1 MERIYES
8 ANLRIVNSKTEFVTT
23 LRGGV
28 RFVYYSLRFVVGSA
42 CASIRLFVI
51 FLFTIAFATQ
61 SEAEEDIIDRDS
73 LAVLLAE
80 VPVETL
86 VAKLGDS
93 LFSPPEDKARI
104 LRDAYGVPHIYGRTD
119 VDVAFGFGYA
129 QAEDHL
135 LQMLKNFRQ
144 ARGRLA
150 EVEGAS
156 ALKLDEMA
164 LRWRIHSVA
173 GERYGVISE
182 ETRQYIAAFVGG
194 INHYIEIHR
203 QVLPQW
209 VRDVQAVDV
218 VALARWI
225 LFLFAEQT
233 GEPELARVGLTTTVP
248 KLPGSNQWVVGS
260 SRSDSGSPVL
270 AMDVQLPYTT
280 PFQLCEARLI
290 SDTGL
295 NVVGATFFGLPVI
308 FFGHNDHIAWSM
320 TTNEI
325 DVFDLYEERLDPVNP
340 RRYLYGNEKR
350 RVVSRQVKIGVHS
363 EQGIREV
370 ERELRYTDHG
380 PVYKTI
386 GNWAYAAR
394 TSMADRV
401 DAVGQLLAMNRVV
414 TLSEF
419 QQALSRLELP
429 VFNVIYGDVTGEIF
443 YVFNGRCP
451 LRSENFD
458 WRTPVP
464 GWTSETEWR
473 NMIAFSQL
481 PQVHNPISDFLQ
493 NCNVS
498 PDLVA
503 VDSGLKID
511 DFPPFLGWGMPNYRA
526 QWIVNRLLASRD
538 IAIGDMRVL
547 LRDNYIVDAE
557 EYKGL
562 IYRAYNRAWPVL
574 HDPNWEIGKAV
585 QILRAWDNRASVES
599 VGTLLFSIW
608 KTRFDSLF
616 AQVPQKRDIFV
627 REKVVLE
634 ALQQAVAYMTA
645 TYGRL
650 DVPWGQVHH
659 LKRGDRTFSMSG
671 APSGTEALHQTLTR
685 IEADG
690 TMVIEGGSAFGMV
703 VSLAQPVQSWSALAY
718 GNSEDPESPH
728 YDDQANL
735 QQRNTFKKTV
745 FTTGDLQSVLTDL
758 TTVPYDPKEV
768 ERQSLKALWRKQ
780 LQTDVVAPDSTNTE
794 PESSIDN

>member
-1 MERIYES
+1 MKWFI
-8 ANLRIVNSKTEFVTT
+8 
-23 LRGGV
+23 
-28 RFVYYSLRFVVGSA
+28 FVV
-42 CASIRLFVI
+42 
-51 FLFTIAFATQ
+51 FTIAFAAQ
-61 SEAEEDIIDRDS
+61 SGAQENVMDRDS

-80 VPVETL
+80 VPVDTR

-150 EVEGAS
+150 EVEGAP

-164 LRWRIHSVA
+164 LLWRIHSVA
-173 GERYGVISE
+173 GERYGDIPE
-182 ETRQYIAAFVGG
+182 DARQYIAAFVGG

-209 VRDVQAVDV
+209 VQDVRAVDV

-233 GEPELARVGLTTTVP
+233 GESELAHVGLPTTVP
-248 KLPGSNQWVVGS
+248 KLPGSNLWVVGA
-260 SRSDSGSPVL
+260 SRSDSGAPVL

-280 PFQLCEARLI
+280 PFQLCEAHLV
-290 SDTGL
+290 SNSGL
-295 NVVGATFFGLPVI
+295 NVMGATFWGLPVI
-308 FFGHNDHIAWSM
+308 FAGHNDHIAWSM
-320 TTNEI
+320 TSSDI
-325 DVFDLYEERLDPVNP
+325 DVFDMYEERLDPINP
-340 RRYLYGNEKR
+340 RRYFYGDEKR
-350 RVVSRQVKIGVHS
+350 RVVSRHVKIGVHS

-394 TSMADRV
+394 TSVENRV
-401 DAVGQLLAMNRVV
+401 DAIGQLREMNRAV
-414 TLSEF
+414 TLSDF
-419 QQALSRLELP
+419 QQALSHLELP

-451 LRSENFD
+451 MRSENFD
-458 WRTPVP
+458 WRAPVP
-464 GWTSETEWR
+464 GWTPETEWR
-473 NMIAFSQL
+473 GVIAFSQL
-481 PQVHNPISDFLQ
+481 PQVHNPASDFLQ

-498 PDLVA
+498 PDVVA
-503 VDSGLKID
+503 IDSGLKMD
-511 DFPPFLGWGMPNYRA
+511 DFPPFLGWGTPNYRA
-526 QWIVNRLLASRD
+526 QRIVNWLLTHQN
-538 IAIGDMRVL
+538 IAVGDMQVL
-547 LRDNYIVDAE
+547 LRDDYIVDAE

-562 IYRAYNRAWPVL
+562 IYRAYNRAWSVL

-585 QILRAWDNRASVES
+585 QILRAWDNRASLES
-599 VGTLLFSIW
+599 VGTLLFSVW
-608 KTRFDSLF
+608 KTRFNSLF
-616 AQVPQKRDIFV
+616 AQIPQKRDILV
-627 REKVVLE
+627 REKVALE

-659 LKRGDRTFSMSG
+659 LKRGDRTFPISG

-703 VSLAQPVQSWSALAY
+703 VSLVQPVQSWSALAY

-728 YDDQANL
+728 YDDQADL
-735 QQRNTFKKTV
+735 QHRNTVKKTV
-745 FTTGDLQSVLTDL
+745 FTTGDLQPVLTDL
-758 TTVPYDPKEV
+758 TTVPYDPEEA

-780 LQTDVVAPDSTNTE
+780 LQTGVVTPDSTNTE
-794 PESSIDN
+794 PETLPDD

>member
-1 MERIYES
+1 MRWFI
-8 ANLRIVNSKTEFVTT
+8 
-23 LRGGV
+23 
-28 RFVYYSLRFVVGSA
+28 FVV
-42 CASIRLFVI
+42 
-51 FLFTIAFATQ
+51 FTIAFAGQ
-61 SEAEEDIIDRDS
+61 SEGQNDVIDRDS

-80 VPVETL
+80 VPVDTL
-86 VAKLGDS
+86 VAKLGNS
-93 LFSPPEDKARI
+93 LFSPPEGTARI

-129 QAEDHL
+129 QSEDHL

-164 LRWRIHSVA
+164 LRWRIHSVV
-173 GERYGVISE
+173 GERYGDIPE
-182 ETRQYIAAFVGG
+182 ETRQYIAAFVEG
-194 INHYIEIHR
+194 INHYIAIHR

-209 VRDVQAVDV
+209 VQDVRAVDV

-233 GEPELARVGLTTTVP
+233 GESELSHVGLSTTVP
-248 KLPGSNQWVVGS
+248 KLPGSNMWVVGA
-260 SRSDSGSPVL
+260 SRSGSGAPVL

-280 PFQLCEARLI
+280 PFQLCEAHLV
-290 SDTGL
+290 SNSGL
-295 NVVGATFFGLPVI
+295 NVMGATFFGLPVI
-308 FFGHNDHIAWSM
+308 FAGHNDHIAWSM
-320 TTNEI
+320 TSNDI
-325 DVFDLYEERLDPVNP
+325 DIFDLYEERLDPINP
-340 RRYLYGNEKR
+340 RRYFYGDGKR
-350 RVVSRQVKIGVHS
+350 RVVSRHVKIGVHS

-394 TSMADRV
+394 TSVANRV
-401 DAVGQLLAMNRVV
+401 DAIGQLLGMNRAV
-414 TLSEF
+414 TLNDF
-419 QQALSRLELP
+419 QQALTHLELP

-451 LRSENFD
+451 MRSEDFD
-458 WRTPVP
+458 WRAPVP
-464 GWTSETEWR
+464 GWTPETEWR
-473 NMIAFSQL
+473 GVIAFSQL
-481 PQVHNPISDFLQ
+481 PKVHNPVSDFLQ

-498 PDLVA
+498 PDVVA
-503 VDSGLKID
+503 IDSGLKMD
-511 DFPPFLGWGMPNYRA
+511 DFPPFLGWGTPNYRA
-526 QWIVNRLLASRD
+526 QWIVNRLLTPRN
-538 IAIGDMRVL
+538 IAVGDMQVL
-547 LRDNYIVDAE
+547 LRDDYLVDAE

-574 HDPNWEIGKAV
+574 HDPNWEVGKAV
-585 QILRAWDNRASVES
+585 QILRAWDNRASLES
-599 VGTLLFSIW
+599 VGTLLFSVW

-616 AQVPQKRDIFV
+616 AQIPQKRDIFV

-659 LKRGDRTFSMSG
+659 LKRGDRTFPISG

-690 TMVIEGGSAFGMV
+690 TIVIEGGSAFGMV
-703 VSLAQPVQSWSALAY
+703 VSLVQPVQSWGALVY
-718 GNSEDPESPH
+718 GNSEDPASPH
-728 YDDQANL
+728 YDDQADL
-735 QQRNTFKKTV
+735 QHRNTFKKTV
-745 FTTGDLQSVLTDL
+745 FTTGDLQPVLTGL

-768 ERQSLKALWRKQ
+768 ERRSLKVLWIKQ
-780 LQTDVVAPDSTNTE
+780 LQSGAIAPDSTNTE
-794 PESSIDN
+794 PESSRDD

>member
-1 MERIYES
+1 MWWFI
-8 ANLRIVNSKTEFVTT
+8 L
-23 LRGGV
+23 
-28 RFVYYSLRFVVGSA
+28 VV
-42 CASIRLFVI
+42 
-51 FLFTIAFATQ
+51 FTIAFAAQ
-61 SEAEEDIIDRDS
+61 SGAQENVVDRDS

-80 VPVETL
+80 VPVDTL
-86 VAKLGDS
+86 TAKLGDT
-93 LFSPPEDKARI
+93 LFSPPEGKARI

-173 GERYGVISE
+173 GERYGDISE

-209 VRDVQAVDV
+209 VQDVRAVDV

-233 GEPELARVGLTTTVP
+233 GEPELAHVGLTTAVP
-248 KLPGSNQWVVGS
+248 KLPGSNLWVVGP
-260 SRSDSGSPVL
+260 SRSDSGAPVL
-270 AMDVQLPYTT
+270 AMDVQLPYTM
-280 PFQLCEARLI
+280 PFQLCEAHLV
-290 SDTGL
+290 SNAGL
-295 NVVGATFFGLPVI
+295 NVMGATFFGLPVI
-308 FFGHNDHIAWSM
+308 FAGHNDHIAWSM
-320 TTNEI
+320 TRNDI

-340 RRYLYGNEKR
+340 RRYFYGNGKR
-350 RVVSRQVKIGVHS
+350 RVVSRRVKIGVYS

-380 PVYKTI
+380 PVYKTT

-401 DAVGQLLAMNRVV
+401 DTISQLLAMNRAAE
-414 TLSEF
+414 LSTF
-419 QQALSRLELP
+419 QQALSHLELP

-451 LRSENFD
+451 VRSEGFD
-458 WRTPVP
+458 WRAPVP

-473 NMIAFSQL
+473 GMIAFSQL
-481 PQVHNPISDFLQ
+481 PQVHNPASGFLQ
-493 NCNVS
+493 NCNAS
-498 PDLVA
+498 PDVVA
-503 VDSGLKID
+503 INSGLKRD
-511 DFPPFLGWGMPNYRA
+511 GFPPFLGWGTPNYRA
-526 QWIVNRLLASRD
+526 QRIVNWLLTHQN
-538 IAIGDMRVL
+538 IAVGDMQIL
-547 LRDNYIVDAE
+547 LRDDYLVDAE

-562 IYRAYNRAWPVL
+562 IFRAYNRAWPVL
-574 HDPNWEIGKAV
+574 YDPNWEVGKAV
-585 QILRAWDNRASVES
+585 QILRTWDNRASLES

-608 KTRFDSLF
+608 KARFDPLL
-616 AQVPQKRDIFV
+616 AQIPQKRDIFV
-627 REKVVLE
+627 REKVALE
-634 ALQQAVAYMTA
+634 ALQQAVAYMIA

-650 DVPWGQVHH
+650 DVPWGQVHY
-659 LKRGDRTFSMSG
+659 LKRGDRTFPMSG
-671 APSGTEALHQTLTR
+671 APLGTEALHQTLTR

-690 TMVIEGGSAFGMV
+690 RMVIEGGSAFGMV
-703 VSLAQPVQSWSALAY
+703 VSLVRPVQSWSALAY

-728 YDDQANL
+728 YDDQADL
-735 QQRNTFKKTV
+735 KHRNTFKKTV
-745 FTTGDLQSVLTDL
+745 FTIGDLQAVLTSL
-758 TTVPYDPKEV
+758 TTVPYDPKEA
-768 ERQSLKALWRKQ
+768 ERQSLKALWHKQ
-780 LQTDVVAPDSTNTE
+780 LQTGAIAPDSTNTE
-794 PESSIDN
+794 SESSQDD

>member
-1 MERIYES
+1 MRWFI
-8 ANLRIVNSKTEFVTT
+8 
-23 LRGGV
+23 
-28 RFVYYSLRFVVGSA
+28 FVV
-42 CASIRLFVI
+42 
-51 FLFTIAFATQ
+51 FTIAFATQ

-150 EVEGAS
+150 EVEGTS
-156 ALKLDEMA
+156 ALKLDETA
-164 LRWRIHSVA
+164 LLWRIHSVA
-173 GERYGVISE
+173 GERYGDIPE
-182 ETRQYIAAFVGG
+182 DTRHYIAAFVGG

-209 VRDVQAVDV
+209 VQDVRAVDV

-233 GEPELARVGLTTTVP
+233 GESELSHVGLATTVP
-248 KLPGSNQWVVGS
+248 KLPGSNLWVVGA
-260 SRSDSGSPVL
+260 SRSGSDAPVL

-280 PFQLCEARLI
+280 PFQLCEAHLV
-290 SDTGL
+290 SNSGL
-295 NVVGATFFGLPVI
+295 NVMGATFFGLPII
-308 FFGHNDHIAWSM
+308 FAGHNDHIAWSM
-320 TTNEI
+320 TSNDI
-325 DVFDLYEERLDPVNP
+325 DIFDLYEVRLDPINP
-340 RRYLYGNEKR
+340 RRYFYGDGKR

-380 PVYKTI
+380 PVYKMI

-394 TSMADRV
+394 TSMENRV
-401 DAVGQLLAMNRVV
+401 DAIGQLLEMNRAV
-414 TLSEF
+414 TLSDF
-419 QQALSRLELP
+419 QQALSHLELP

-451 LRSENFD
+451 MRSEGFD
-458 WRTPVP
+458 WRAPVP

-473 NMIAFSQL
+473 GVIAFSQL
-481 PQVHNPISDFLQ
+481 PQVHNPASGFLQ

-498 PDLVA
+498 PDVVA
-503 VDSGLKID
+503 IDSGLKMN
-511 DFPPFLGWGMPNYRA
+511 DFPPFLGWGTPNYRA
-526 QWIVNRLLASRD
+526 QRIVNRLLTSRN
-538 IAIGDMRVL
+538 IAVGDMQVL
-547 LRDNYIVDAE
+547 LRDDYIVDAE

-574 HDPNWEIGKAV
+574 HDPNWDIGNAV
-585 QILRAWDNRASVES
+585 QILRAWDNRASLES
-599 VGTLLFSIW
+599 VGTLLFSVW
-608 KTRFDSLF
+608 KTQFDSLF
-616 AQVPQKRDIFV
+616 AQIPQKRDIFV

-659 LKRGDRTFSMSG
+659 LKRGDRTFPIGG
-671 APSGTEALHQTLTR
+671 APSGTEALHQTLTQ

-703 VSLAQPVQSWSALAY
+703 VSLVQPVQSWSALVY
-718 GNSEDPESPH
+718 GNSEDPASPH
-728 YDDQANL
+728 YDDQADL
-735 QQRNTFKKTV
+735 QHRNTFKKTV
-745 FTTGDLQSVLTDL
+745 FTTGDLQPVLTDL
-758 TTVPYDPKEV
+758 TTVPYDPEEA
-768 ERQSLKALWRKQ
+768 ERQSMKALWRKQ
-780 LQTDVVAPDSTNTE
+780 LQTGVVAPDSTNTE

>member
-1 MERIYES
+1 MWWFS
-8 ANLRIVNSKTEFVTT
+8 
-23 LRGGV
+23 
-28 RFVYYSLRFVVGSA
+28 
-42 CASIRLFVI
+42 
-51 FLFTIAFATQ
+51 FLVFTIAFVGQ
-61 SEAEEDIIDRDS
+61 SRAQENVVDRDS

-80 VPVETL
+80 VPVDTL
-86 VAKLGDS
+86 AAKLGNT

-164 LRWRIHSVA
+164 LRWRIHNVA
-173 GERYGVISE
+173 GERYGDISE

-209 VRDVQAVDV
+209 VQDVRAVDV

-233 GEPELARVGLTTTVP
+233 GEPELAHVGLTTAVP
-248 KLPGSNQWVVGS
+248 KLPGSNLWIVGP
-260 SRSDSGSPVL
+260 SRSDSGAPVL
-270 AMDVQLPYTT
+270 AMDVQLPYTM
-280 PFQLCEARLI
+280 PFQLCEAHLV
-290 SDTGL
+290 SNAGL
-295 NVVGATFFGLPVI
+295 NVMGATFFGLPVI
-308 FFGHNDHIAWSM
+308 FAGHNDHIAWSM
-320 TTNEI
+320 TRNDI

-340 RRYLYGNEKR
+340 RRYFYGNGKR
-350 RVVSRQVKIGVHS
+350 RVVSRRVKIGVHS
-363 EQGIREV
+363 EQGLREV

-394 TSMADRV
+394 TSVADRV
-401 DAVGQLLAMNRVV
+401 DTISQLLEMNRAAE
-414 TLSEF
+414 LSTF

-429 VFNVIYGDVTGEIF
+429 VFNVIYGDVMGEIF

-451 LRSENFD
+451 VRSEDFD
-458 WRTPVP
+458 WRAPVP

-473 NMIAFSQL
+473 GMIAFSQL
-481 PQVHNPISDFLQ
+481 PQVHNPASGFLQ

-498 PDLVA
+498 PDVVA
-503 VDSGLKID
+503 IDSGLKRD
-511 DFPPFLGWGMPNYRA
+511 DFPPFLGWGTPNYRA
-526 QWIVNRLLASRD
+526 QRIVNWLLTHQN
-538 IAIGDMRVL
+538 IAVGDMQIL
-547 LRDNYIVDAE
+547 LRDDYLVDAE

-562 IYRAYNRAWPVL
+562 IFRAHNRAWSVL
-574 HDPNWEIGKAV
+574 YDPNWEVGKAV
-585 QILRAWDNRASVES
+585 QILRAWDNWASLES
-599 VGTLLFSIW
+599 VGTLLFLIW
-608 KTRFDSLF
+608 KARFDPLL
-616 AQVPQKRDIFV
+616 AQIPQKRDIFV
-627 REKVVLE
+627 REKVALE
-634 ALQQAVAYMTA
+634 ALQQAVAYMIA

-650 DVPWGQVHH
+650 DVPWGQVHY
-659 LKRGDRTFSMSG
+659 LKRGDRTFPMSG
-671 APSGTEALHQTLTR
+671 APFGTEALHQTLTR

-690 TMVIEGGSAFGMV
+690 TMVIVGGSAFGMV
-703 VSLAQPVQSWSALAY
+703 VSLVRPVQSWSVLAY

-728 YDDQANL
+728 YDDQADL
-735 QQRNTFKKTV
+735 QHRNTFKKTV
-745 FTTGDLQSVLTDL
+745 FTTGDLQAVLTGL
-758 TTVPYDPKEV
+758 TTVPYDPKEA
-768 ERQSLKALWRKQ
+768 ERQAMKVLWHKQ
-780 LQTDVVAPDSTNTE
+780 LQTGAIAPDSTNTG
-794 PESSIDN
+794 PESSQDD